1 MKYLLLSLSLLTFWS
16 CSQEP
21 MNVETQTLQERRSG
35 NNSGIVHV
43 ADFYAG
49 QNILIGSVEIANY
62 YDQVYVTYKISG
74 D

>member
-1 MKYLLLSLSLLTFWS
+1 
-16 CSQEP
+16 
-21 MNVETQTLQERRSG
+21 MNAETQTLQERRSG

-62 YDQVYVTYKISG
+62 YDQVYVTYRISG